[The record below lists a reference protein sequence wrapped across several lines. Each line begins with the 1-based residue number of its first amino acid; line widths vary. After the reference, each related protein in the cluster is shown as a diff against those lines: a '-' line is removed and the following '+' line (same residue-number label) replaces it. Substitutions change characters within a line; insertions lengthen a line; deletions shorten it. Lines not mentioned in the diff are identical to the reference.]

1 MTKKFGHRAATDLE
15 LLSTI
20 VYVNEEQ
27 KIKNRKVLA
36 ERVKLV
42 KPHFSESQIERQ
54 IQFLDDDGLLN

>member
-1 MTKKFGHRAATDLE
+1 MTKKFGHRSATDLE

-20 VYVNEEQ
+20 VYINDDQ

-54 IQFLDDDGLLN
+54 IEFLDAEGLLN